1 MILALL
7 PGVSSH
13 TSVVSLSGR
22 RIKFRQGFLL
32 EKRKDKFKKV
42 SFSIYCHANEPQYRW
57 HPGERLTRLMTMVQV
72 FGFFIVFWTISS
84 RK

>member
-22 RIKFRQGFLL
+22 RIKFRH
-32 EKRKDKFKKV
+32 KDFSLKKGKINLKKYH
-42 SFSIYCHANEPQYRW
+42 FPFIAMQYRW